1 MDPKTRIPSVR
12 PREAVSAST
21 MNAII
26 AALAAGPGGLLRGGP
41 GIDVSNEAG
50 GVTISL
56 AGKLLGEI
64 VPARI
69 VAATGQ
75 PIDRAENIRYDV
87 VAISRPTVRLDGATP
102 YWGRPTRQAQTRI
115 HAAPVDGLCWIVLE
129 PIDNG
134 SRRGLLWLP
143 AGGPGGEC
151 YAERVCGQ
159 NFGSAPEGQPPQ
171 LGPDGLPIVP
181 PPPPPPPPTT
191 SPPVFTSPIVES

>member
-1 MDPKTRIPSVR
+1 MVPKTRIPAVR
-12 PREAVSAST
+12 PREAISAST

-26 AALAAGPGGLLRGGP
+26 AALAAGPGGLLRAGP
-41 GIDVSNEAG
+41 GIEVATDAG

-69 VAATGQ
+69 VAASGL
-75 PIDRAENIRYDV
+75 PVDRAEHIRYDV
-87 VAISRPTVRLDGATP
+87 VAISRPTVRLDAATP
-102 YWGRPTRQAQTRI
+102 YWGRPTRSGQTRI
-115 HAAPVDGLCWIVLE
+115 HAAPVGGLCWIVLE
-129 PIDNG
+129 PQDGG
-134 SRRGLLWLP
+134 SHQGLLWLP

-159 NFGSAPEGQPPQ
+159 NLASLPQGGPPQ

-181 PPPPPPPPTT
+181 PPPPPPPP
-191 SPPVFTSPIVES
+191 PQIGRAHV